1 MGFLT
6 KTNINILANR
16 TPFLN
21 TIALVLFILSF
32 APDVSNPVLYL
43 SNVLYIWNFARKM
56 FTTST
61 YWHNLISRLNNPLT
75 ICIPFTSLLFLIIYK
90 RDAAWT
96 INNNADIASPCLL
109 PLYNGKYS
117 QIVPFVMHS
126 MLIWTQFG
134 SNLRIDHQNWISNA
148 ILSNTFIITHFQ

>member
-1 MGFLT
+1 
-6 KTNINILANR
+6 
-16 TPFLN
+16 
-21 TIALVLFILSF
+21 
-32 APDVSNPVLYL
+32 
-43 SNVLYIWNFARKM
+43 M
-56 FTTST
+56 FTSST

-75 ICIPFTSLLFLIIYK
+75 ICIPFKSLLFLIIHK

-126 MLIWTQFG
+126 MLIWTQLR

-148 ILSNTFIITHFQ
+148 ILSNTFIITHFQKCFRYLCNRCPLIYSDFLLSTFDPRFPDIFHSSAISKPNSWDRYKFLIEM